1 MRHRPE
7 REFERERAAERRG
20 EQRLEKLERESV
32 ERVQFRLSLAGGRR
46 RGGGAEL
53 KRQRD
58 GESRD

>member
-7 REFERERAAERRG
+7 RPRERAAERRG

-53 KRQRD
+53 KKN
-58 GESRD
+58 